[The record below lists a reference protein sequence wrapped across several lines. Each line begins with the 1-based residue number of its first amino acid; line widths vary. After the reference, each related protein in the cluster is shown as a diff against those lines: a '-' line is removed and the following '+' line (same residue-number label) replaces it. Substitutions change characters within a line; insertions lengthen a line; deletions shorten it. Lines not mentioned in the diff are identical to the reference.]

1 MEPSR
6 LEKYLAGEPV
16 EQNERLLKYL
26 DKPQYISQPL
36 FDTKDTEGLTPE
48 YLKYSSLDNYRA
60 DKQTTSEELTN
71 AASKFLPQV
80 GLMVLESAGN
90 IADLENWGGAMGL
103 ADTNFQNWLSTW
115 AKDKQTEVNAEFPIY
130 RKDNTKAFDPAD
142 SAWWIEN
149 GSSLFE
155 SVGAFGALG
164 FGIGG
169 AFGKVAGS
177 LFAAAPRL
185 ANAISASSQVVST
198 LALTHAEGVMGGA
211 DVYKRV
217 IQDKMEKAQG
227 LPKGSLNLTNEEI
240 AQMPVDPEAAEAAA
254 TATRLNYF
262 NFALNYT
269 SLSPI
274 FKKAKYSRSI
284 DDIKEFN
291 VLKKGANETLEAFTE
306 RTAKYKPTSLM
317 GTAGKLASE
326 STQEALE
333 EGVNVW
339 AQNKGLAQ
347 AGVITEEEAEL
358 IPSLFSK
365 EGLLSMALG
374 AVGGAAMTGG
384 IQAVTG
390 RENAKQAEEQ
400 YQTRRSQIIAN
411 YGEKGTALVKSMS
424 AISQF
429 TTLLKQAEQEGNVEE
444 AKSLKRQL
452 IDNIAVSNFISGTTS
467 SLYSMLEEEQKKSKE
482 QLISEEKLSED
493 ASDMDYDDYKQDI
506 RFAVNHTKE
515 QEKLYNKAKSLG
527 EGISPSYTFDLYT
540 LKSQEKELLNLSRE
554 LRADE
559 SFNQN
564 KLQEKLLALNIDYT
578 IDNNGN
584 IEVPSNKEN
593 LLNSMEEYRNLKDTH
608 FNQDEVSKSLE
619 ANQKNLDLV
628 MSTEYRKKIQKAYK
642 EDSKKELKSQLE
654 KKKKEKQTSKQ
665 ANKKQTGTPTP
676 PPAPVPQPS
685 SPIETNLTVPIPI
698 PEPTLTTPIPS
709 EDISEIPLTTPPPV
723 NTALDGEISAFF
735 AMMED
740 EDLEVIFDNEPS
752 ANPQFDKS
760 KMLFDFFI
768 ERIFPQLQKQD
779 INTPEAAVNYISNV
793 MGKDMTAKHFDRYI
807 KPIFTMVYGV
817 SEFTNKTFDDI
828 YIDPVLNGQ
837 NLNFNIEDYMNGEF
851 YGLTPTQ
858 FKKIEKELR
867 DAIAMS
873 LSTDSTGSIRDTLGK
888 LIYLNE
894 RLIAADNKF
903 GYSSREYIEELKG
916 LTFNIEDASD
926 TLDPSQN
933 YDKNILSNNQYNPG
947 TKIILEVVSEKD
959 FVPYKDKEG
968 NLVTYKQLLDKGI
981 GFVPIIIKNEKG
993 ETVAYV
999 HTIDYIN
1006 PTRVVEVID
1015 GVDNLKENRKNLMAL
1030 REIVVNKNRVS
1041 ATITSKTLGF
1051 LFTTKDQE
1059 KASQRLIAPKL
1070 AMALSS
1076 NSLSSGSK
1084 GVISS
1089 DISDNILNKQNSF
1102 IPGVV
1107 YYLAETQGKYLAV
1120 PLYRVN
1126 MENESEIKSD
1136 LTKIITAFFKAD
1148 RSIADP
1154 TEFDAQNSTQ
1164 VQEFLE
1170 QYLFLKHNLEKNYE
1184 SIAVGKQN
1192 RNYVDFDAKSGTLI
1206 WSKDGGVLRKM
1217 YRTPDGKIKL
1227 TTTTLS
1233 QAGRLSTT
1241 VELNDVTFNT
1251 TVNGLINTI
1260 SQSQINISAKKLG
1273 MGTFTFRKFEG
1284 NKLVSKK
1291 MSYRDFILEH
1301 LTTNVKDHKLPD
1313 GSVTAFHQKTVGFEI
1328 NEKEVVT
1335 PVVKPKVK
1343 VVTDAKADIER
1354 KKSLSQELISF
1365 VWERLAKKGITNAD
1379 SVIGTRETID
1389 GVDFDK
1395 FWSNVTKEDLQ
1406 NLRKLYE
1413 TKKLEQLDLYNKFKG
1428 EFDPSTGTITS
1439 NDTSFFDNK
1448 IKNVDAELTALESKP
1463 ETVETPV
1470 VPKTPRKSKLGF
1482 TVKSNKE
1489 TDAEPD
1495 IISIKPGVEE
1505 LFDSNPE
1512 LASIGTQEQYSQYL
1526 DTIFPNSQV
1535 KDIVYHGSPNAKL
1548 VKNSTD
1554 FNFRVN
1560 SDDVGIT
1567 NGVYFSETIALPTS
1581 FQEGIYK
1588 GTNTTNKGIITALV
1602 NLKNPKY
1609 YRNLDDIS
1617 VISDKE
1623 LQKLTSDKF
1632 DGAYTDML
1640 ADDNLRPIKQT
1651 YNTEIVI
1658 FEPEQIHILGSKQDI
1673 EGFKK
1678 FNQKSLKTV
1687 NYEEVLDRIKKCI
1700 TL

>member
-6 LEKYLAGEPV
+6 LDKYLAGEPV

-26 DKPQYISQPL
+26 DKPNYISEPL

-60 DKQTTSEELTN
+60 DKQSTAEELQN
-71 AASKFLPQV
+71 AAAKFLPQV

-155 SVGAFGALG
+155 SVAAFGALG

-169 AFGKVAGS
+169 AFAKGASS

-185 ANAISASSQVVST
+185 ANAISSSSQIAST

-240 AQMPVDPEAAEAAA
+240 AQMPIDQDAAEAAA
-254 TATRLNYF
+254 EATKLNYF
-262 NFALNYT
+262 NVALNYT

-291 VLKKGANETLEAFTE
+291 VLKKGADETLEAFAE

-326 STQEALE
+326 SVQEALE

-339 AQNKGLAQ
+339 AQNKGLAK
-347 AGVITEEEAEL
+347 AGVISEEEAEL
-358 IPSLFSK
+358 IPSLFSE

-374 AVGGAAMTGG
+374 AVGGAVMTGG

-400 YQTRRSQIIAN
+400 YQTRRSQVIAN

-444 AKSLKRQL
+444 AESLKRQL
-452 IDNIAVSNFISGTTS
+452 IDNIAISNFISGTTS

-482 QLISEEKLSED
+482 QLIAEEKLSKD

-515 QEKLYNKAKSLG
+515 QEKIYNKAKSLG

-554 LRADE
+554 LKANE
-559 SFNQN
+559 SFNQGRV
-564 KLQEKLLALNIDYT
+564 QEKLSALNIDYT

-619 ANQKNLDLV
+619 ANQKNLELFL
-628 MSTEYRKKIQKAYK
+628 STEYRKKIQKAYK

-676 PPAPVPQPS
+676 SPAPVPQPS

-709 EDISEIPLTTPPPV
+709 EDISEIPLTTPPLA
-723 NTALDGEISAFF
+723 NTTLNGEISAFF

-740 EDLEVIFDNEPS
+740 EDLEAIIDNEPS
-752 ANPQFDKS
+752 VNPQFDKS

-768 ERIFPQLQKQD
+768 ERIFPQLQEQD
-779 INTPEAAVNYISNV
+779 INTPEAAVNYISSV

-817 SEFTNKTFDDI
+817 SEFTNKTFDDV

-903 GYSSREYIEELKG
+903 GYSSREYVEEIKG

-947 TKIILEVVSEKD
+947 TKIILEVVPEKD
-959 FVPYKDKEG
+959 FIPYKDKEG

-1059 KASQRLIAPKL
+1059 RASQRLIAPKL

-1084 GVISS
+1084 GTIPS

-1233 QAGRLSTT
+1233 QAGRSSTT
-1241 VELNDVTFNT
+1241 VELNDATFNT

-1335 PVVKPKVK
+1335 PVVKPEVK
-1343 VVTDAKADIER
+1343 VVTDARADIER
-1354 KKSLSQELISF
+1354 RRQEENNRFPSGETTFKKMNLDSENTEVTDKQKATI
-1365 VWERLAKKGITNAD
+1365 ER
-1379 SVIGTRETID
+1379 VID
-1389 GVDFDK
+1389 GNIKDGKTPAQIVETLNQAGYIVLFGNETTTLMNYLEDRISGAITTPFFEFNNKLRDK
-1395 FWSNVTKEDLQ
+1395 INAK
-1406 NLRKLYE
+1406 Y
-1413 TKKLEQLDLYNKFKG
+1413 
-1428 EFDPSTGTITS
+1428 
-1439 NDTSFFDNK
+1439 
-1448 IKNVDAELTALESKP
+1448 DAELAALESKP
-1463 ETVETPV
+1463 ETIETPV
-1470 VPKTPRKSKLGF
+1470 IPKTPRKSKLGF

-1495 IISIKPGVEE
+1495 IISEK
-1505 LFDSNPE
+1505 
-1512 LASIGTQEQYSQYL
+1512 
-1526 DTIFPNSQV
+1526 
-1535 KDIVYHGSPNAKL
+1535 
-1548 VKNSTD
+1548 
-1554 FNFRVN
+1554 
-1560 SDDVGIT
+1560 
-1567 NGVYFSETIALPTS
+1567 
-1581 FQEGIYK
+1581 
-1588 GTNTTNKGIITALV
+1588 
-1602 NLKNPKY
+1602 
-1609 YRNLDDIS
+1609 
-1617 VISDKE
+1617 
-1623 LQKLTSDKF
+1623 
-1632 DGAYTDML
+1632 
-1640 ADDNLRPIKQT
+1640 
-1651 YNTEIVI
+1651 
-1658 FEPEQIHILGSKQDI
+1658 
-1673 EGFKK
+1673 
-1678 FNQKSLKTV
+1678 
-1687 NYEEVLDRIKKCI
+1687 EVLDRIKKCI